1 MDSPAPV
8 NKMRNYS
15 FIACTA
21 FMWPATCWASGDIS
35 AIYLI
40 SVDTLVF
47 IFSIYYATKIKCTK
61 NKVYAMA
68 SIFLL
73 FLFKS
78 IINFKV
84 PFIDNKFSIITST
97 CIFVITSV
105 CIIIRFKK

>member
-1 MDSPAPV
+1 MDSHAPV

-15 FIACTA
+15 FITCTA
-21 FMWPATCWASGDIS
+21 FMWPATCWASGGIS

-47 IFSIYYATKIKCTK
+47 IFSIYYVTKIKCTK
-61 NKVYAMA
+61 SKVYAIA
-68 SIFLL
+68 SIFFL

-78 IINFKV
+78 IINFKI
-84 PFIDNKFSIITST
+84 PFVDNKLSIITST

-105 CIIIRFKK
+105 CIVIHFKK

>member
-1 MDSPAPV
+1 
-8 NKMRNYS
+8 
-15 FIACTA
+15 
-21 FMWPATCWASGDIS
+21 MWPATCWGSGDIS

-47 IFSIYYATKIKCTK
+47 IFSIYCVTKIKCAK

-78 IINFKV
+78 IINFKI
-84 PFIDNKFSIITST
+84 PFVDNEFSIITST
-97 CIFVITSV
+97 CIFVIASV